1 MSVEFLGFLQ
11 RMLIVV
17 EISFPTVETAEVM
30 QWKYYVISKIN
41 NMILQEI
48 MVHKLQTYSNWIY
61 KLLRHFSEIYYDKKI
76 KVTFLYE
83 LCFSRQRL
91 ATNLQ
96 GGKQFANFLS
106 NMW

>member
-30 QWKYYVISKIN
+30 QWKYYVYFIY
-41 NMILQEI
+41 MILQEI

-91 ATNLQ
+91 ATNVQ
-96 GGKQFANFLS
+96 GGKTVCKLS
-106 NMW
+106 EQHVIN